1 MRFPTLTLAALALFH
16 ASAALAAPIIW
27 GGGPRAILSDADVS
41 TNGVLVRAMAKAGAA
56 APVVNGVT
64 FAPFPGPDTLSGQNA
79 VNYAAGALP
88 TGGGI
93 SAAYAT
99 LLSQNDHRTT
109 TGTGA
114 GTTMTLT
121 LNQLVVG
128 QHYEVQLWFHD
139 GNASGL
145 GTLMVKS
152 PASLDPWVLLDANP
166 ANVAGGR
173 GQHAIGTFTADAT
186 TQVINLTGNPIVALQ
201 AYQLR
206 RVPAPLAQVAWES
219 WKETTGPSD
228 VSTQG
233 TLARAYAFGGTAPAA
248 AINGVSFSRFIDQ
261 SGDTLS
267 GFTSVGT
274 DGFGSA
280 AAPFSTLPVDYRTLL
295 AGAASGGRAGTLT
308 LNGLQPGQWY
318 QVQVWANDSR
328 AAAGGRIQRINGS
341 LFLNTNPGGPADNLA
356 HEGGLGHWMQGAF
369 QATAAAQR
377 FDFVSSTAVQLNALQ
392 LRAIPAPDSALM
404 ALRNR
409 RLMALH
415 AYLDG
420 TFTTSINWVGVQAR
434 FAIGDLARARSSL
447 TTAAAGAASGTLVPT
462 SSFHLWPAMDLF
474 MRRKK
479 YIDELSRERMISTL
493 RRFDYRNWS
502 NTSNLS
508 KLAWTMRTLGSQ
520 EFGESSFIFPANA
533 WRDADPRGYGPLL
546 ARLEQ
551 EARQGTG
558 EYASAPYGWY
568 NIMPTLSLAQLSDDP
583 VLQSR
588 ARVCFDAHLAQLAAQ
603 WMPGSYLATWSGR
616 SYPLSGSAMS
626 LGRLLWYWF
635 GDGGR
640 AGEAQEILMPASMD
654 YEPPLGILRA
664 ATERTTVH
672 TTRHRC
678 DSFQTAHIYK
688 NEYGFFSH
696 DGAGGGDQQY
706 PDGLRWRGMQS
717 YLWVTRPAVDTPAT
731 VRASNAPGNAN
742 ADYSTLQHRDAQVMA
757 FDLSYRT
764 IDIPYALGY
773 VPGNYTAMINQT
785 GAATP
790 ADGRPRIFLSYDR
803 VMVAITA
810 DVPFTWDPASGIYC
824 PWPNIRTGDSE
835 FRIAVGGV
843 GFPRV
848 DPTGF
853 TATVDRANNRFA
865 IAIEVGHPEEFAGTT
880 AAEKLAAFQASILAN
895 TSLTRDPTTSPT
907 TARYTTRRGDQLRVT
922 SKSGTGLKT
931 AFVNNVPVNYDDT
944 WPMIENPWISQ
955 PQRGA
960 NITMNGSGTQ
970 TLLNLANW
978 TRTESTPPIIDPL
991 PVIAAATARGI
1002 TTSAGTAVGTLTH
1015 PGVPAAEVTLHWGTS
1030 DAGTSNPTA
1039 WANSV
1044 PLGTVSAGQ
1053 LLVNLSGLP
1062 ADTNHVY
1069 RFRAV
1074 NAAGTVWT
1082 AATTF
1087 RTSAIPPPGVPG
1099 NLRFTLTAG
1108 SVPLTWDAMPDA
1120 ASYLVRRATAST
1132 GPFTTLASGLT
1143 TPAFTDTTA
1152 VSGTTYF
1159 YVVAAVGPGGTSG
1172 DSGQL
1177 QATPAVL
1184 PAAPTGLAASTVYR
1198 FARLTWTA
1206 VPWAASYTVKR
1217 GSTSTGPFTTIA
1229 TGLTDTSFEDTT
1241 SVHGVTYH
1249 YVVSATNLVGE
1260 GPNSA
1265 SRSIAVNVGSHIAE
1279 TSGSWSSIAW
1289 FPPAR
1294 GIPVSGTSTIVDF
1307 DNQSAAIT
1315 SQQDRGAF
1323 TLNQLR
1329 FFGQNVSLSGD
1340 GLTLAGTNPRVTVA
1354 ASSSSSIGNAV
1365 TLSTATTFDV
1375 SGALTLGST
1384 LSGTVNLTKIGAGT
1398 LTLAQTNPHTG
1409 GILVG
1414 GGTVRFTAPQP
1425 GLRTLTYGTTV
1436 AATTGG
1442 RFEFTENATAQAI
1455 NVQTTNARNELVI
1468 APGRTLTVTGTHTQ
1482 GGVNNGISASH
1493 LAISG
1498 GGAFR
1503 YDNAAATFAVR
1514 RASTLDLT
1522 DSGPVTIIASR
1533 FLLGDIDNNTGSQP
1547 STLLLSGNAD
1557 TLIRADTVSLSSQ
1570 TAGGTG
1576 IRGESTRLQSM
1587 GGPGKLTI
1595 RNTAGTG
1602 PALLEMDRNAS
1613 SAIVTT
1619 NLDVDLR
1626 GQPMDLWLSEMHLS
1640 CRSQTNAASSTST
1653 FFFDTGTLRV
1663 DGITRIAVGESGGS
1677 DNLAIVEI
1685 GGGDVFFTGGL
1696 DLAYATNGQ
1705 NAEAELTI
1713 SGGSVL
1719 SGPISMVTSNPGY
1732 VIGTLNVTGG
1742 SLTLSGPISRGP
1754 IGGLAAGNYASTG
1767 SARLIL
1773 DGGVL
1778 DLGGHAIGSTSA
1790 PLQTVSMMSGTL
1802 KNVASIN
1809 GGAGFTKLAPGLLV
1823 IDGVNTWSG
1832 ATTISL
1838 DTLEMAGTLTSA
1850 GTLTIGLE
1858 ATLTGSGIVR
1868 APVIIQGTVQPG
1880 SATGAALRLERNVTL
1895 ASTATV
1901 LSRID
1906 RASPATTRAIS
1917 GATSL
1922 AYGGTLRVT
1931 NDGAALQ
1938 AGDRFVL
1945 FTATAYQGNFSSFDL
1960 PVLPA
1965 GLAWDTRGLFA
1976 DGSLMV
1982 RTSAELAESLANT
1995 TKYWDRGAA
2004 VGLQSGAGAWDAG
2017 LAANWSPLADG
2028 STAPGTFWHGDT
2040 VHFQTGGLNAVT
2052 LTGPVAV
2059 AALHQSLPGT
2069 ATTISG
2075 GTLLLNGPSPL
2086 NNGAGSGNQ
2095 PLVIDSAVVVNG
2107 QAVTVNAQQPISLLR
2122 GLAGLGSLTKTGAS
2136 TLSIAGDTT
2145 WGSDLILDGGTVS
2158 FSGLT
2163 PGLNTLTFGAA
2174 AASVSSSTLQLGQS
2188 ATLSSLNV
2196 RSLGIN
2202 ALSIAAGRTVTVN
2215 GPAIIGLNGAT
2226 VTGTGSTTLNTA
2238 GGGSLVVNTP
2248 GGDFIVAGSR
2258 SGHGGTADF
2267 TGLSSLTVDTGS
2279 TGDVFLGVYWTNASG
2294 ALRLAP
2300 TSTLTAAN
2308 LFVGDA
2314 NGGGTHTLL
2323 LGAGV
2328 NLLNTTNVYVG
2339 QKPAANNRSDAV
2351 VDFVSGQSTGSV
2363 RLRAADG
2370 SSRASLFIN
2379 DNSSTTGRT
2388 LVNTFDVSGHSADLL
2403 LDQLVIGR
2411 RNASSSPAQLTND
2424 TFRWDRGTLDVQQ
2437 QVILEQAPAAAQK
2450 LHVGQMV
2457 LGSASSTAADTAIF
2471 RGGLLVAQNRSTVTT
2486 AAASVTATLSIAG
2499 GSVTTAGIT
2508 LGDIT
2513 TLTAPTAGTRQSN
2526 ATLEITGGTL
2536 TLTAPLRSGSTGG
2549 PGTKTAVLTLNGG
2562 TLDLG
2567 GNDLGGTGT
2576 TALTTLNFQS
2586 GTLRNV
2592 ASINGSAG
2600 LTKTTAG
2607 TLTLAGTNTFTGP
2620 IAVNAGTLR
2629 LTGSVTAPVSVA
2641 SGATLIHGGT
2651 VSGDITLASGATDAP
2666 DTTPTQASLS
2676 GHYTL
2681 PAGATLRLRLDSATS
2696 FDQITLTG
2704 SSSTITLG
2712 GTLDLIAAPD
2722 LPTGTR
2728 FRLFRNTGQPAA
2740 TVVGT
2745 FASRPHGQPFTLAGH
2760 TWYLDYTAGSGGDID
2775 LVLATPLE
2783 LWRHA
2788 QFGSLANTGPAA
2800 DDADPDAD
2808 GTGNFLEYA
2817 LGTTPASAASRP
2829 NLESQI
2835 SNLKLQLTF
2844 RRARADL
2851 TYIVEASTTL
2861 APDSWQP
2868 IATNPGTVG
2877 DLVTV
2882 QDSIEVTTANPP
2894 RRFIRLR
2901 VISPP

>member
-1 MRFPTLTLAALALFH
+1 
-16 ASAALAAPIIW
+16 
-27 GGGPRAILSDADVS
+27 
-41 TNGVLVRAMAKAGAA
+41 MAKAGAS

-99 LLSQNDHRTT
+99 MLSQNDHRTT

-186 TQVINLTGNPIVALQ
+186 TQVINLTGTPIVALQ

-206 RVPAPLAQVAWES
+206 RVPAPLAQVAWEP
-219 WKETTGPSD
+219 WRETTGPSD

-233 TLARAYAFGGTAPAA
+233 TLTRAYAFGATAPAA
-248 AINGVSFSRFIDQ
+248 ALNGVSFSRFIDQ

-267 GFTSVGT
+267 GFTSVGA

-280 AAPFSTLPVDYRTLL
+280 AAPFSTLPADYRTLL

-318 QVQVWANDSR
+318 QVQVWANDSQ

-341 LFLNTNPGGPADNLA
+341 LFLNTNPGGPADNLSY
-356 HEGGLGHWMQGAF
+356 EGGLGHWMQGAF

-377 FDFVSSTAVQLNALQ
+377 FDFVSSTAVQVNALQ
-392 LRAIPAPDSALM
+392 LRAIAAPDSALI

-409 RLMALH
+409 RLMALN

-434 FAIGDLARARSSL
+434 FAIGDLPRARSSL
-447 TTAAAGAASGTLVPT
+447 STAAAGAAAGSLVPT

-479 YIDELSRERMISTL
+479 YIDELSRERLITTL

-508 KLAWTMRTLGSQ
+508 KLAWTIRTLGSQ

-546 ARLEQ
+546 ARLEV

-583 VLQSR
+583 ALRDR

-654 YEPPLGILRA
+654 YEPPLAILRA

-678 DSFQTAHIYK
+678 DSFQTARIYK

-696 DGAGGGDQQY
+696 DGSGGGDQQY

-717 YLWVTRPAVDTPAT
+717 YLWVTRPAVDTPAS

-742 ADYSTLQHRDAQVMA
+742 ADYSTLQHLDAQVMA

-790 ADGRPRIFLSYDR
+790 ADGRPRIFLNYDR

-853 TATVDRANNRFA
+853 TATVDHANNRFA

-895 TSLTRDPTTSPT
+895 TSLTRDPLTSPT

-931 AFVNNVPVNYDDT
+931 AFINNVPLNYDDT

-970 TLLNLANW
+970 TVLNLTNW
-978 TRTESTPPIIDPL
+978 SRTDSTPPVTDPL
-991 PVIAAATARGI
+991 PVIAATTARGI

-1015 PGVPAAEVTLHWGTS
+1015 PGVPAAEVTLFWGTS
-1030 DAGTSNPTA
+1030 DAGTSNPAA
-1039 WANSV
+1039 WSNSM
-1044 PLGTVSAGQ
+1044 PLGTLNAGQ
-1053 LLVNLSGLP
+1053 LMVNLTGLP
-1062 ADTNHVY
+1062 PDTNHSY

-1082 AATTF
+1082 SATTF

-1108 SVPLTWDAMPDA
+1108 SVPLIWDAMPDA
-1120 ASYLVRRATAST
+1120 TSYLVRRATASA

-1152 VSGTTYF
+1152 VSGMTYF
-1159 YVVAAVGPGGTSG
+1159 YVVAAVGPVGTSG

-1184 PAAPTGLAASTVYR
+1184 PAAPTGLAASTAYR

-1217 GSTSTGPFTTIA
+1217 GSSSTGPFSTLA
-1229 TGLTDTSFEDTT
+1229 TGITDTSFEDST

-1249 YVVSATNLVGE
+1249 YVVSASNLVGE

-1265 SRSIAVNVGSHIAE
+1265 SRSITVNVGSHIADS
-1279 TSGSWSSIAW
+1279 SGAWSSIAW

-1294 GIPVSGTSTIVDF
+1294 GIPVSGTTTIVDF

-1329 FFGQNVSLSGD
+1329 FFGQNVTLSGD

-1354 ASSSSSIGNAV
+1354 AGSSGSLGNAL
-1365 TLSTATTFDV
+1365 TLSVASTFDV

-1384 LSGTVNLTKIGAGT
+1384 LSGSVNFTKTGSGT

-1409 GILVG
+1409 GILIG
-1414 GGTVRFTAPQP
+1414 GGAVRFTAAQP

-1455 NVQTTNARNELVI
+1455 NVQTTNARNELFI
-1468 APGRTLTVTGTHTQ
+1468 APNRTLTVTGTHTQ

-1503 YDNAAATFAVR
+1503 YENAAATFAVR
-1514 RASTLDLT
+1514 RASTLDLSA
-1522 DSGPVTIIASR
+1522 SGPVTIIASR
-1533 FLLGDIDNNTGSQP
+1533 FLLGDIDNNTGAAP
-1547 STLLLSGNAD
+1547 ATLIVPAFSDL
-1557 TLIRADTVSLSSQ
+1557 LIRADLVALSSAT
-1570 TAGGTG
+1570 TAATG
-1576 IRGESTRLQSM
+1576 VRGESTTLQAL
-1587 GGPGKLTI
+1587 GGPGVLTI

-1602 PALLEMDRNAS
+1602 PALLDMDRNAS
-1613 SAIVTT
+1613 AASVSTVVTF
-1619 NLDVDLR
+1619 DLR
-1626 GQPMDLWLSEMHLS
+1626 GQPADLWLTEMNLS
-1640 CRSQTNAASSTST
+1640 HRSQSGSARSSGS
-1653 FFFDTGTLRV
+1653 FYFDTGTLRV
-1663 DGITRIAVGESGGS
+1663 DGMTRVAIGETGTSE
-1677 DNLAIVEI
+1677 NLAFMEI
-1685 GGGDVFFTGGL
+1685 GGGEVFFTGGL
-1696 DLAYATNGQ
+1696 EIARSTNGN
-1705 NAEAELTI
+1705 NAEAEVTI

-1719 SGPISMVTSNPGY
+1719 CGPISMVTSNPGY

-1742 SLTLSGPISRGP
+1742 SLTLTGPISRGP
-1754 IGGLAAGNYASTG
+1754 IGGLAAGNYASSG

-1778 DLGGHAIGSTSA
+1778 DLGGNAIGSA
-1790 PLQTVSMMSGTL
+1790 VMPLQTVSMMSGTL

-1809 GGAGFTKLAPGLLV
+1809 GSAGFTKLAPGLLV
-1823 IDGVNTWSG
+1823 IDGINTWSG

-1838 DTLEMAGTLTSA
+1838 DTLEMAGTLTSTS
-1850 GTLTIGLE
+1850 TLTIGPE

-1868 APVIIQGTVQPG
+1868 APVVIQGSVEPG
-1880 SATGAALRLERNVTL
+1880 SASGPALRLERNVTL

-1906 RASPATTRAIS
+1906 RASPATARAIS

-1922 AYGGTLRVT
+1922 TYGGTLRVV

-1945 FTATAYQGNFSSFDL
+1945 FTSTAYNGAFSSFDL
-1960 PVLPA
+1960 PVLDA

-1976 DGSLMV
+1976 DGSLRV
-1982 RTSAELAESLANT
+1982 RTSADLADSLANT
-1995 TKYWDRGAA
+1995 IKYWDRGAA
-2004 VGLQSGAGAWDAG
+2004 AGLQSGAGQWDAG
-2017 LAANWSPLADG
+2017 LAANWNILADG
-2028 STAPGTFWHGDT
+2028 SASPRTFWHGDT
-2040 VHFQTGGLNAVT
+2040 VHFQTGGVNAVT
-2052 LTGPVAV
+2052 LDGVASV
-2059 AALHQSLPGT
+2059 TALTQSVNGT

-2075 GTLLLNGPSPL
+2075 GTLLLNGPTPL
-2086 NNGAGSGNQ
+2086 SNGAGSGNQ
-2095 PLVIDSAVVVNG
+2095 PLLIDSSVVISG
-2107 QAVTVNAQQPISLLR
+2107 LPVTLQAQQPIQLLR

-2136 TLSIAGDTT
+2136 TLSIVGDAA
-2145 WGSDLILDGGTVS
+2145 WSGDLILDGGTMS

-2163 PGLNTLTFGAA
+2163 PGLASLTFGAA
-2174 AASVSSSTLQLGQS
+2174 AASVSSSTLQLQQS
-2188 ATLSSLNV
+2188 ATLSSLTV
-2196 RSLGIN
+2196 RSLGTN

-2238 GGGSLVVNTP
+2238 GGGSLVVNTV

-2267 TGLSSLTVDTGS
+2267 TGLSSLVVDTGS
-2279 TGDVFLGVYWTNASG
+2279 TGDVFLGVYWSNASG

-2300 TSTLTAAN
+2300 ATTLTAAN

-2323 LGAGV
+2323 LGAGPNV
-2328 NLLNTTNVYVG
+2328 LNTTNVYVG

-2388 LVNTFDVSGHSADLL
+2388 LVNTFDVSGHVADLL
-2403 LDQLVIGR
+2403 LNQLVIGR
-2411 RNASSSPAQLTND
+2411 RNASSSPAQVTND
-2424 TFRWDRGTLDVQQ
+2424 TFRWDRGTLDVLQ

-2457 LGSASSTAADTAIF
+2457 LGSASSTAADTATF
-2471 RGGLLVAQNRSTVTT
+2471 RGGLIVAENRSTVTT

-2499 GSVTTAGIT
+2499 GSISAAGIT
-2508 LGDIT
+2508 LADIT
-2513 TLTAPTAGTRQSN
+2513 TLTAPTTGTRQAN

-2536 TLTAPLRSGSTGG
+2536 SLTAPLRSGSTGG

-2567 GNDLGGTGT
+2567 GNALGGTGAA
-2576 TALTTLNFQS
+2576 ALTTLNIQS
-2586 GTLRNV
+2586 GTLANV
-2592 ASINGSAG
+2592 SAINGTAG
-2600 LTKTTAG
+2600 LTKTTTG
-2607 TLTLAGTNTFTGP
+2607 TLTLAGTNIFTGP

-2629 LTGSVTAPVSVA
+2629 LTGSVTAPITIA

-2666 DTTPTQASLS
+2666 DATPAQASLS
-2676 GHYTL
+2676 GNYTL
-2681 PAGATLRLRLDSATS
+2681 PAGATLRLRLDSATA

-2704 SSSTITLG
+2704 SASTITLG
-2712 GTLDLIAAPD
+2712 GTLDLLAAPD
-2722 LPTGTR
+2722 LPAGTR
-2728 FRLFRNTGQPAA
+2728 FRILRNTGRPAA
-2740 TVVGT
+2740 AVVGT
-2745 FASRPHGQPFTLAGH
+2745 FASRPHGQPFTHAGR
-2760 TWYLDYTAGSGGDID
+2760 TWYLDYTAGSGGDVD
-2775 LVLATPLE
+2775 LVLASALD

-2788 QFGSLANTGPAA
+2788 QFGSAA
-2800 DDADPDAD
+2800 PLPTSADLADPDAD
-2808 GTGNFLEYA
+2808 GVPNLLEYA
-2817 LGTTPASAASRP
+2817 LSTSPSQADARKPGLMPNGDSLEFIYTRNLAAVDVIYHVEWSDDLQTWSTTDVSAPTVLSDNGTTQEVKVTLPAGANGKRFVRLKVTRP
-2829 NLESQI
+2829 
-2835 SNLKLQLTF
+2835 
-2844 RRARADL
+2844 
-2851 TYIVEASTTL
+2851 
-2861 APDSWQP
+2861 
-2868 IATNPGTVG
+2868 
-2877 DLVTV
+2877 
-2882 QDSIEVTTANPP
+2882 
-2894 RRFIRLR
+2894 
-2901 VISPP
+2901 